1 LFWLAQQRNVENL
14 FEIHIFCSELLL
26 FVKKAH
32 WNVLLDT
39 FSSLQTFFSRL
50 SLDIKFFANF
60 SVEKT
65 IRTPCNRAKFPASG
79 VWDQTKCPFQCAI
92 LWRQIYY

>member
-1 LFWLAQQRNVENL
+1 
-14 FEIHIFCSELLL
+14 LL

-32 WNVLLDT
+32 WNGLLDT

-60 SVEKT
+60 SVETT
-65 IRTPCNRAKFPASG
+65 IRTPYNSAKFPASG
-79 VWDQTKCPFQCAI
+79 VWDQKHALFNAPFYGDKFITKE
-92 LWRQIYY
+92 R